1 MAFLIQVNEG
11 VKSVVLPL
19 GKAVILIGRDVK
31 SNLYLDATGISPD
44 HASIVFSNET
54 YTLKDNGSTS
64 GTFVNGVRVSEHSLA
79 HDDVIQFGPYHFKV
93 DLKNPTPVTTS
104 AAENDVQL
112 ERSGHSYTRRVELE
126 EIVGRESNGPL
137 HVVMTNTP
145 KTLPEP
151 LPASGFL
158 ANLSLQERQN
168 LSLRGVYRY
177 ARTGEVLIRE
187 GQNSDRLML
196 LISGKWEARKEET
209 KTVLGQINP
218 GEWVGE
224 VNIFD
229 PSGAICSVVAVV
241 PSEYWEITREAFE
254 KFINDSRSTGSAILI
269 ALAATLG
276 RRIRQ
281 STGDL
286 EKAVNAPPVVLPPK
300 RSRFTPVFAVVAILA
315 IIAAC
320 VFFFT
325 GTADKNRLQ
334 AEKQQL
340 AHESEETQQEA
351 SQSLLSL
358 RDVLQKNRAE
368 LQQVKIENKDLHERL
383 SVALNAIE
391 ALKQSKSAVQ
401 SPATAIIAAARAP
414 QSQPADPAQAA
425 ILAKAETM
433 YGHPSKITIIK
444 KTNVSLIMDGKVTGS
459 VVLPEGREL
468 PVVGAEKDSVIVEF
482 GNARQ
487 VIPKSNTNF
496 AEALAAEVE
505 AAKSK
510 QATTPEPAV
519 VENKVQVAPPKKAL
533 PKLQNEIS
541 KKSDLSFDKVTTLLE
556 EVRLLQTLDDFRRMR
571 GATGPDF
578 ARFMRSLESKWNRA
592 AKESLALLSLNGG
605 QEEYRAILKKIIE
618 ASEMVD
624 PARAPM
630 FEAKLREI
638 DASWLKLKTEAKI
651 QGVTEPPAAPE
662 STN

>member
-19 GKAVILIGRDVK
+19 GTAVILIGRDVK

-44 HASIVFSNET
+44 HASIVFANET

-64 GTFVNGVRVSEHSLA
+64 GTLVNGVRVSEHKLS

-93 DLKNPTPVTTS
+93 DLKNPIPVTTS
-104 AAENDVQL
+104 AAENEVHL

-126 EIVGRESNGPL
+126 EIAGRESNGPL

-151 LPASGFL
+151 LPAAGFL
-158 ANLSLQERQN
+158 ANLSLQQRQN

-187 GQNSDRLML
+187 GQNTDRLML
-196 LISGKWEARKEET
+196 LISGQWEARKEET
-209 KTVLGQINP
+209 KTVLGQIKP
-218 GEWVGE
+218 GDWVGE

-281 STGDL
+281 SAGDL
-286 EKAVNAPPVVLPPK
+286 DKAVNAPPVVLPPK
-300 RSRFTPVFAVVAILA
+300 RSRFTPIFAVVAILA
-315 IIAAC
+315 IVAAF

-325 GTADKNRLQ
+325 GTADKNRLL
-334 AEKQQL
+334 AEKEQL
-340 AHESEETQQEA
+340 AHVSEETQQEA
-351 SQSLLSL
+351 TQSISSL
-358 RDVLQKNRAE
+358 RSALQNVRAN
-368 LQQVKIENKDLHERL
+368 LKQVQTEKDDLEERL
-383 SVALNAIE
+383 NVALKAIE
-391 ALKQSKSAVQ
+391 ALKKTKLEIQP
-401 SPATAIIAAARAP
+401 PATSNAAAPKAP
-414 QSQPADPAQAA
+414 NQNQATEPAHRGNVAQD
-425 ILAKAETM
+425 ESVSG
-433 YGHPSKITIIK
+433 YPSKIIVTK
-444 KTNVSLIMDGKVTGS
+444 KTNVSLIVDGKVTGS

-482 GNARQ
+482 GNALQ

-496 AEALAAEVE
+496 AEALAAESDAVQNKT
-505 AAKSK
+505 AATPAPSATDSK
-510 QATTPEPAV
+510 FQIAQPKNEPFKPQTDLA
-519 VENKVQVAPPKKAL
+519 KKA
-533 PKLQNEIS
+533 N
-541 KKSDLSFDKVTTLLE
+541 DLTFDKVTAILE
-556 EVRLLQTLDDFRRMR
+556 DVRLLQTLDDLRAMR

-578 ARFMRSLESKWNRA
+578 ARFMRSLESKWKRA
-592 AKESLALLSLNGG
+592 AKDSAALLPLGG
-605 QEEYRAILKKIIE
+605 DREEYHEILKKVIE
-618 ASEMVD
+618 ASEMLD
-624 PARAPM
+624 PARSTM
-630 FEAKLREI
+630 FETTLRDI
-638 DASWLKLKTEAKI
+638 DSIWLKLKTEEKI
-651 QGVTEPPAAPE
+651 QNLTESP
-662 STN
+662 SDSN